1 MCALIE
7 VQDLTKTYGPV
18 RAIDELCFCV
28 QEGSLFA
35 FLGPNGAGKSTTI
48 EILCTFLKPDAGEAL
63 IAGHRLGREN
73 ARIRQSIGAVFQ
85 ESLLDPLLT
94 VEENLLCR
102 GALYGQG
109 GKPLRQA
116 CLRALEEM
124 HLADLRK
131 RRYGNLSGGQR
142 RRADI
147 ARALI
152 HAPKVLFLDEP
163 TTGLDPQTRRAV
175 WEILLSLRQNA
186 GMTLFLTTH
195 YLEEAEQADNVIIL
209 DAGAIAASGSP
220 EALRRQYAGDH
231 LTLSCTNPRAASAF
245 LREKDFSFRATGTS
259 LRVNLSRTLD
269 ALPLLQ
275 AMKGLYESFGVASG
289 TLEDAFLAITGKE
302 LRE

>member
-1 MCALIE
+1 MPSRP
-7 VQDLTKTYGPV
+7 Q
-18 RAIDELCFCV
+18 RR
-28 QEGSLFA
+28 
-35 FLGPNGAGKSTTI
+35 GKI
-48 EILCTFLKPDAGEAL
+48 HDHRNLCTFLKPDAGEAL
-63 IAGHRLGREN
+63 IAGHRLGREMP
-73 ARIRQSIGAVFQ
+73 ASAKAIGAVFQ
-85 ESLLDPLLT
+85 EGLLDPLLT

-163 TTGLDPQTRRAV
+163 TTGLDPQTPARR
-175 WEILLSLRQNA
+175 LGDPSLPSANT

-220 EALRRQYAGDH
+220 EALRRQYAGGPPDA
-231 LTLSCTNPRAASAF
+231 SCADIRKPSAF
-245 LREKDFSFRATGTS
+245 LREKKIPFEVHATK
-259 LRVNLSRTLD
+259 LRIGLSRTLRR
-269 ALPLLQ
+269 ASP
-275 AMKGLYESFGVASG
+275 APGHEGV
-289 TLEDAFLAITGKE
+289 IRE
-302 LRE
+302 L